1 MKRNNRFMHFQFDY
15 SFCSDTVQFK
25 AVSIGD
31 FKLETVLFAAFLILS
46 FSLLMFF
53 ISSCA
58 SSVEEPKEVYAPLD
72 YTEEDVRENEK
83 DRILKL
89 NTQNPVKALWL
100 ATFLG
105 NDEVTALCRDNC
117 IEVYKKSIDDK
128 DYFDAYNVYRSL
140 LAAGVKIDEYAGID
154 GKNLSEIYNVD
165 VPGLNAPPKEQ
176 LPKNIADCIN
186 ATVTVWVD
194 RGLSIKDGVAYAD
207 RAIGSGFFISRNGY
221 IVTNHH
227 VIADVVDPK
236 NEKYMKVYVKLAS
249 DTDTRIPAKIVGWD
263 SVIDLALLKVE
274 VDAPFVLQLGSS
286 ADLSVGDK
294 VSAIGTPLGLDGTLT
309 QGIVSAV
316 GRKLFTTGSV
326 LQIDAAV
333 NQGNS
338 GGPLIDGQMRVQA
351 IVFAGMLQ
359 YQGLNFAIPVEY
371 LRQDL
376 PILFHGGERPYPWT
390 GSYGHTKRGSN
401 NRVINA
407 LDVQY
412 VMPGGSSSV
421 AGLKDADA
429 ITALDGHKVVS
440 IESMQDILRDY
451 VPGTIVN
458 VECER
463 GDVKQHRLVY
473 LEARPKNPGYA
484 IYKSDLL
491 TGSLIP
497 LIGMALLPSSTLSKK
512 TYTIA
517 RIISGSAADES
528 GFSENDPVTV
538 SNVRFN
544 NDKSAAYIEIATKRQ
559 KKGYLDLQLGL
570 PVMLDG
576 PYYF

>member
-1 MKRNNRFMHFQFDY
+1 MKKSNCFVLLA
-15 SFCSDTVQFK
+15 S
-25 AVSIGD
+25 AVY
-31 FKLETVLFAAFLILS
+31 LFHLV
-46 FSLLMFF
+46 
-53 ISSCA
+53 SCA
-58 SSVEEPKEVYAPLD
+58 SSSVEEPKSVYVPPD
-72 YTEEDVRENEK
+72 YTEEDVRKNEK
-83 DRILKL
+83 ERILKL
-89 NTQNPVKALWL
+89 NTQNPVKALWK
-100 ATFLG
+100 AMILG
-105 NDEVTALCRDNC
+105 DDEVTSLCRDNC
-117 IEVYKKSIDDK
+117 IEVYKKAIDEK
-128 DYFDAYNVYRSL
+128 EYFEAYNVYRSL
-140 LAAGVKIDEYAGID
+140 AAAGMNIDEYGWMS
-154 GKNLSEIYNVD
+154 GENLLEIYNKD
-165 VPGLNAPPKEQ
+165 VPGLVSPPKEQ
-176 LPKNIADCIN
+176 LPRNIADCIN

-194 RGLSIKDGVAYAD
+194 RGLSIKGGVAYAD
-207 RAIGSGFFISRNGY
+207 RAIGSGFFISHNGY

-249 DTDTRIPAKIVGWD
+249 DVDTRIPAKIIGWD

-286 ADLSVGDK
+286 ADLNVGDK

-316 GRKLFTTGSV
+316 NRKLFTTGSV

-338 GGPLIDGQMRVQA
+338 GGPLIDGLMRVQA

-376 PILFHGGERPYPWT
+376 PMLFHGGERPYPWI
-390 GSYGHTKRGSN
+390 GAYGHTKRGMD
-401 NRVINA
+401 NRVIEA

-421 AGLKDADA
+421 AGMKEADVV
-429 ITALDGHKVVS
+429 TALDGKKVVS
-440 IESMQDILRDY
+440 IEGMQDILRDY
-451 VPGTIVN
+451 VPGVIVKM
-458 VECER
+458 ECER
-463 GDVKQHRLVY
+463 EGDKSSRLVY
-473 LEARPKNPGYA
+473 LDTRPKNPGYD

-491 TGSLIP
+491 TGSLVP
-497 LIGMALLPSSTLSKK
+497 LIGMVLSHSSTLSKR
-512 TYTIA
+512 TYIVT
-517 RIISGSAADES
+517 RIIDGSTADET
-528 GFSENDPVTV
+528 GFSPNDPVTV
-538 SNVRFN
+538 SNVKFN
-544 NDKSAAYIEIATKRQ
+544 NDKSIAYIEISTKRQ
-559 KKGYLDLQLGL
+559 KKGYLDLQVGL